1 MPTNRSTWPEEPG
14 SVDAVRAS
22 VGAAYLARDDINLAS
37 IVDGRRLEIRL
48 RAVECDREAAAIAV
62 GDERAKGPLDAVVG
76 PHCSDTC
83 QSTGFVT
90 ASFKIPQI
98 SYSCRSNEMSDKTVY
113 PLVRHSTARHS
124 HAHVQMALQRAL
136 ILSSHSCPHFDLAL

>member
-1 MPTNRSTWPEEPG
+1 MLVPTNRAKWPEEPG

-22 VGAAYLARDDINLAS
+22 VGAAYIARDDINLAS
-37 IVDGRRLEIRL
+37 IINGRRLEIRV
-48 RAVECDREAAAIAV
+48 RAVECARQAAAIAV

-90 ASFKIPQI
+90 ASFEIPQI

-113 PLVRHSTARHS
+113 PLVRHSTAR
-124 HAHVQMALQRAL
+124 RANGTAK
-136 ILSSHSCPHFDLAL
+136 STYS